1 MFGHGGRR
9 LAKIRANRRD
19 TMRRR
24 RLGALLAATSVPAT
38 LSLSAPPAFAAGDGE
53 GGGATIDEFV
63 CFRSAGD
70 RVMLGT
76 GKVVTTP
83 SGETHVVCT
92 GEPL

>member
-1 MFGHGGRR
+1 MG
-9 LAKIRANRRD
+9 K
-19 TMRRR
+19 R
-24 RLGALLAATSVPAT
+24 RLGLLPAASSTAVT
-38 LSLSAPPAFAAGDGE
+38 LSLSAPPAFAAGEDE
-53 GGGATIDEFV
+53 GGGATMDEFV
-63 CFRSAGD
+63 CYRSAGD